1 MVENLEFDNFISSIL
16 KKEILHKFSYFRT
29 LQKKKNGMIKRK
41 NRILQEKARTMFYE
55 NKLASPNCIER
66 N

>member
-29 LQKKKNGMIKRK
+29 LQKKKKWDD
-41 NRILQEKARTMFYE
+41 QEKKPHIARE
-55 NKLASPNCIER
+55 G
-66 N
+66 